1 MSEERHSLLRKTP
14 SLIFNAIITGNRSN
28 VKKAQD
34 PRLSASGTKANTR
47 RDNDEIVPDSEDE
60 RILNPSQTFESTLSD
75 DHKNEVIIIS
85 SDEDDEGHS
94 DDDPFTTRMPGSWHV
109 GNTRK
114 NTVSATPVTMPS
126 PTTTTTRIAKLSTK
140 YRPSRKVIESSDE
153 EAAADHEN
161 EIIELT
167 DDDEQSPGNSPLRS
181 PTKVKTI
188 YRQPKLPLY
197 ADSENSDSSSPSPLN
212 DEALLILDDSRNR
225 RKPFPLR
232 NNRMEGSSTP
242 PTPQRGAGSISG
254 RVKMNITVDV
264 QLTPVSATAMSPS
277 RRQPRTGKK
286 AEAVAKLERLKN
298 YALNRF
304 ADLNE
309 RVFDNRIPTTTKIE
323 WNCRFTSTAGKASY
337 RRDKDG
343 VSHTKIELAVKILD
357 EEDRIDR
364 TLSHEMCHLASWII
378 SAKIDEYHGPI
389 FKAWAAKVEQRC
401 PGIVVSTTHN
411 YEINHPWKWKCDSC
425 SYTYGRF
432 SKSIKTELQGCGAC
446 KQGRLIPMFE
456 ERAKRARNPSTPR
469 TSKMAASKARDSPS
483 VLASAASPAPSGQL
497 DNGREIVCIHGSDS
511 ESEPE
516 DNETE
521 FDPVEILVTKLAS
534 TGL

>member
-1 MSEERHSLLRKTP
+1 
-14 SLIFNAIITGNRSN
+14 
-28 VKKAQD
+28 
-34 PRLSASGTKANTR
+34 
-47 RDNDEIVPDSEDE
+47 
-60 RILNPSQTFESTLSD
+60 
-75 DHKNEVIIIS
+75 
-85 SDEDDEGHS
+85 
-94 DDDPFTTRMPGSWHV
+94 
-109 GNTRK
+109 
-114 NTVSATPVTMPS
+114 
-126 PTTTTTRIAKLSTK
+126 
-140 YRPSRKVIESSDE
+140 
-153 EAAADHEN
+153 
-161 EIIELT
+161 
-167 DDDEQSPGNSPLRS
+167 
-181 PTKVKTI
+181 
-188 YRQPKLPLY
+188 
-197 ADSENSDSSSPSPLN
+197 
-212 DEALLILDDSRNR
+212 
-225 RKPFPLR
+225 
-232 NNRMEGSSTP
+232 
-242 PTPQRGAGSISG
+242 
-254 RVKMNITVDV
+254 
-264 QLTPVSATAMSPS
+264 
-277 RRQPRTGKK
+277 RTGKK

-357 EEDRIDR
+357 EEGKYRIDR

-469 TSKMAASKARDSPS
+469 TSKMAASKAR
-483 VLASAASPAPSGQL
+483 G
-497 DNGREIVCIHGSDS
+497 
-511 ESEPE
+511 
-516 DNETE
+516 
-521 FDPVEILVTKLAS
+521 
-534 TGL
+534 